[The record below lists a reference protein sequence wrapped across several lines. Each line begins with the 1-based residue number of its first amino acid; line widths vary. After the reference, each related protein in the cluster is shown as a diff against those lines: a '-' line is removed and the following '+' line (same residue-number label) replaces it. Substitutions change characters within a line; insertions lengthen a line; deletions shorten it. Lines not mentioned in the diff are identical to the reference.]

1 MSKKKTIRLTESE
14 LVTLNEGIV
23 NKVKSEKRNAI
34 LESTKTKK
42 RALKRRK

>member
-14 LVTLNEGIV
+14 LVTLIEGIV
-23 NKVKSEKRNAI
+23 NKVKTEKRNAI
-34 LESTKTKK
+34 LESTQTKK